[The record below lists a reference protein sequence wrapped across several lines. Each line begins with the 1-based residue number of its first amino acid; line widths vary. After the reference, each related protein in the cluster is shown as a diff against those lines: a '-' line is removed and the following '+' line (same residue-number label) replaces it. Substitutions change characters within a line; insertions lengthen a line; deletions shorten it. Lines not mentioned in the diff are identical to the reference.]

1 MSPTTAASTSKLRS
15 EGAWLVR
22 LTLVTLLVG
31 LGAGVVGIAVDLALQ
46 LLQHLAFGYSSG
58 SLLEGVTQAPP
69 WRRFASLVAAGV
81 VGGVGWW
88 ALRRWGSHVVSV
100 ERAAKGTPMPL
111 KTTIANAAL
120 QIGIVGLGASIGREA
135 APRELGALFA
145 DKVTRAAGLSE
156 REAKILVACGA
167 GAGLAAVYNVP
178 FGGALFVV
186 EILLAEVSFATLLPA
201 FAASALAAA
210 VARVVVP
217 VSPMYALPH
226 VAVTPQLVGWAVVAG
241 PLIGLAASGFV
252 RVTRIAASTK
262 PRGRAILWAMPLI
275 FAGVGA
281 ISLFLPEVLGNGKA
295 AAQTVFSGTAPLA
308 VVTLLLIAKTATT
321 VGTIKAGAAG
331 GTLTPSVAIGAM
343 LGIALG
349 SVVNLVMPGTSTA
362 AFAFVG
368 AAAFL
373 ASTMRAPM
381 TGLILVTE
389 FTGQGPELLVP
400 GMAAIAGALA
410 VVYFLERTRLS
421 DIA

>member
-1 MSPTTAASTSKLRS
+1 MSSTTAPSGAKLRS
-15 EGAWLVR
+15 EGAWLLR
-22 LTLVTLLVG
+22 LTVVTLLVG

-46 LLQHLAFGYSSG
+46 LIEHLAFGYTSG
-58 SLLEGVTQAPP
+58 TLLDGVTQAPP

-81 VGGVGWW
+81 VGAVGWW
-88 ALRRWGSHVVSV
+88 ALRRWGRRVVSV

-111 KTTIANAAL
+111 KTTIVNAAL

-145 DKVTRAAGLSE
+145 DKVTRAARLSE

-226 VAVTPQLVGWAVVAG
+226 VVVTPQLVGWAVVVG
-241 PLIGLAASGFV
+241 PVIGLAASGFV
-252 RVTRIAASTK
+252 RLTQAAALTK
-262 PRGRAILWAMPLI
+262 PRGAAILWVMPLI

-281 ISLFLPEVLGNGKA
+281 VSIFLPEVLGNGKA
-295 AAQTVFSGTAPLA
+295 AAQTVFTGTAPLTLVA
-308 VVTLLLIAKTATT
+308 LLLLAKTATT

-349 SVVNLVMPGTSTA
+349 SAVNLVLPGTSTA

>member
-1 MSPTTAASTSKLRS
+1 
-15 EGAWLVR
+15 V
-22 LTLVTLLVG
+22 VTLLVG

-46 LLQHLAFGYSSG
+46 LIEHLAFGYTSG
-58 SLLEGVTQAPP
+58 TLLDGVTQAPP

-81 VGGVGWW
+81 VGAVGWW
-88 ALRRWGSHVVSV
+88 ALRRWGRRVVSV

-111 KTTIANAAL
+111 KTTIVNAAL

-145 DKVTRAAGLSE
+145 DKVTRAARLSE

-226 VAVTPQLVGWAVVAG
+226 VVVTPQLVGWAVVVG
-241 PLIGLAASGFV
+241 PVIGLAASGFV
-252 RVTRIAASTK
+252 RLTQAAALTK
-262 PRGRAILWAMPLI
+262 PRGAAILWVMPLI

-281 ISLFLPEVLGNGKA
+281 VSIFLPEVLGNGKA
-295 AAQTVFSGTAPLA
+295 AAQTVFTGTAPLTLVA
-308 VVTLLLIAKTATT
+308 LLLLAKTATT

-349 SVVNLVMPGTSTA
+349 SAVNLVLPGTSTA

-373 ASTMRAPM
+373 AGTMRAPM

>member
-1 MSPTTAASTSKLRS
+1 MSSTTAPSGAKLRS
-15 EGAWLVR
+15 EGAWLLR
-22 LTLVTLLVG
+22 LTAVTLLVG

-46 LLQHLAFGYSSG
+46 LIEHLAFGYTSG
-58 SLLEGVTQAPP
+58 TLLDGVTQAPP

-81 VGGVGWW
+81 VGAVGWW
-88 ALRRWGSHVVSV
+88 ALRRWGRRVVSV

-111 KTTIANAAL
+111 KTTIVNAAL

-145 DKVTRAAGLSE
+145 DKVTRAARLSE

-226 VAVTPQLVGWAVVAG
+226 VVVTPQLVGWAVVVG
-241 PLIGLAASGFV
+241 PVIGLAASGFV
-252 RVTRIAASTK
+252 RLTQAAALTK
-262 PRGRAILWAMPLI
+262 PRGAAILWVMPLI

-281 ISLFLPEVLGNGKA
+281 VSIFLPEVLGNGKA
-295 AAQTVFSGTAPLA
+295 AAQTVFTGTAPLTLVA
-308 VVTLLLIAKTATT
+308 LLLLAKTATT

-349 SVVNLVMPGTSTA
+349 SAVNLVLPGTSTA

-373 ASTMRAPM
+373 AGTMRAPM